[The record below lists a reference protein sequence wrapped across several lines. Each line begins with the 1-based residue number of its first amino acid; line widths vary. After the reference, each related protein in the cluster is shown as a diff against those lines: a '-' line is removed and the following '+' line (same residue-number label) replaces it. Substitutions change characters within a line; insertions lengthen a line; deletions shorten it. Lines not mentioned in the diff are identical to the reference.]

1 MDKLMEWLTAEEEG
15 VDNELTG
22 NIILNYKREGM
33 LLAIK
38 ATKEKLL
45 SMDEEALD
53 KMETLGAIDMEAME
67 ATEDHMSGALETTQE
82 EMADLDT
89 VVGKDV

>member
-45 SMDEEALD
+45 SMDSEVLD
-53 KMETLGAIDMEAME
+53 NMEVNVGAMEMEAME
-67 ATEDHMSGALETTQE
+67 ATDPMAGALETTQE
-82 EMADLDT
+82 EMADLDV